1 MKKILLLTFS
11 IILWIN
17 FWTLSALSIS
27 FLIFLALFIPKKFYN
42 PLVRFVC
49 RILSYSTLIFPV
61 LKTDVSNNFPFPVIF
76 VANHVSFFDLF
87 ISGTVLPG
95 YPRGLELKEHF
106 SKPIYGWFITKFGQI
121 PIDNK
126 NPAKIR
132 TSLNDA
138 SNILLRKERNLLVM
152 PEGTRTKTGDLGKF
166 KIGAFFISKKT
177 NVPIVPVIYKNL
189 YKLNNRHSLI
199 IKPGIL
205 KVYLL
210 DPVYP
215 ENFASED
222 EMAEYVRS
230 IMQQKL
236 DEKI

>member
-1 MKKILLLTFS
+1 
-11 IILWIN
+11 
-17 FWTLSALSIS
+17 
-27 FLIFLALFIPKKFYN
+27 
-42 PLVRFVC
+42 
-49 RILSYSTLIFPV
+49 
-61 LKTDVSNNFPFPVIF
+61 
-76 VANHVSFFDLF
+76 
-87 ISGTVLPG
+87 
-95 YPRGLELKEHF
+95 
-106 SKPIYGWFITKFGQI
+106 
-121 PIDNK
+121 
-126 NPAKIR
+126 
-132 TSLNDA
+132 
-138 SNILLRKERNLLVM
+138 M